1 MLRRS
6 GGVDKSGRLKGM
18 DSDPRIPI
26 RETLATAVKLVGGS
40 LVDDLLSNVAN
51 RPKNADYVFPQDS
64 AIGELKCLEQDSTDW
79 FTEKLHVL
87 YDGWVAQGRVPA
99 LRAATV
105 RIHLRD
111 CQRIARTK
119 L

>member
-1 MLRRS
+1 
-6 GGVDKSGRLKGM
+6 M

-51 RPKNADYVFPQDS
+51 RPKNADYVFPQDN

-79 FTEKLHVL
+79 FTEKLHS
-87 YDGWVAQGRVPA
+87 VAACVRLRGTDNYAISLAVFA
-99 LRAATV
+99 LLG
-105 RIHLRD
+105 ILP
-111 CQRIARTK
+111 
-119 L
+119 

>member
-1 MLRRS
+1 
-6 GGVDKSGRLKGM
+6 
-18 DSDPRIPI
+18 
-26 RETLATAVKLVGGS
+26 
-40 LVDDLLSNVAN
+40 VAN